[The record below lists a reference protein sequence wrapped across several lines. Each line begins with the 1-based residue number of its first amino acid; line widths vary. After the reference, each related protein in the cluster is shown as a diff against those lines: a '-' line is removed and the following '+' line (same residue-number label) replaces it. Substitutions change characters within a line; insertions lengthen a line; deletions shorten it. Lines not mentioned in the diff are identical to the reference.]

1 MSSLLSDLAYALR
14 ALTRQPGYSVVVA
27 LTLALG
33 LGLNVTVLGM
43 MDALLLRPFQFQ
55 DSQRLVILREIARG
69 AGEGEAVAVANFL
82 DWRDQTRTVERLA
95 AWQGWNATLTGDI
108 EHERVHAYRVSPG
121 FFELLG
127 VTPTLGRSFTLDEE
141 QPGND
146 RRIIIGD
153 GLWKRRFAAD
163 LAVVGRQVLL
173 DNESYTVIGIAPPR
187 FQFPVAA
194 DIWAPLA
201 LTPEQGMN
209 RRDRILTVVG
219 KLAPERSAIDAQAE
233 MELIARRLEQ
243 QHPTTNQ
250 ERGVIVSTLSAAM
263 REGGM
268 GAFVGILQAGA
279 LLVLLVACANLVS
292 LLLSRAIDRQ
302 RELAVRTA
310 LGASRQ
316 RLIRQLVLETILL
329 GLFASVLAL
338 VIAQI
343 GLDGFRSGLPA
354 DMARY
359 VEGWN
364 NLRLDSRLIAAVPA
378 LAMAVGLLV
387 GLFPAMSASRTDV
400 NVALREGGRG
410 AIGGGTRGRGRQTLV
425 VVEVSLAL
433 ALLIAAGLTLAG
445 GVRLVNQPG
454 GFDAANLL
462 TLEVT
467 LPRERVQTTSTR
479 DEIMSAL
486 LSRLES
492 MASVE
497 RAAAANVLP
506 GSGWSP
512 SAPLRIEGAPEP
524 KPGLEPP
531 TGYRAVSPDYFDAMK
546 IPILDGR
553 PFSTF
558 DREGTQQVAIV
569 SETMA
574 SRFWPGDN
582 PLGRRLRLAESRNEW
597 ITVVGIAGDV
607 SMYNWWDGVD
617 YSAVYRPLR
626 QATTGSGA
634 QIVVRTRDDPASAAA
649 AIRAVIRLAEPSM
662 PIHELRT
669 MRQAIEQ
676 SSFGLKYLAL
686 LMAICGAIAVALSVA
701 GIYSVMAYAMSQRT
715 HEIGI
720 RLALGATPRD
730 VLYSMLR
737 QAGTLTAIGLG
748 IGVVLAAVFGR
759 LLASA
764 LYGLVALDPL
774 TFVGGT
780 FILALV
786 SLGAAYVPARR
797 VLRFDPTAILRM

>member
-33 LGLNVTVLGM
+33 LGLNATVLGM
-43 MDALLLRPFQFQ
+43 MDALLLRPVRFQ
-55 DSQRLVILREIARG
+55 DSHRLVILREIVRG
-69 AGEGEAVAVANFL
+69 ASEGEAVAPGNFL
-82 DWRDQTRTVERLA
+82 DWRDQARTVERLA
-95 AWQGWNATLTGDI
+95 AWQGWNATLTGNI
-108 EHERVHAYRVSPG
+108 EPERVQAYRVSPG

-127 VTPTLGRSFTLDEE
+127 VTPAQGRTFTPDEE

-146 RRIIIGD
+146 RRVIIGD

-163 LAVVGRQVLL
+163 PAVVGRQVLL
-173 DNESYTVIGIAPPR
+173 DQESYTVIGIAPPR
-187 FQFPVAA
+187 FEFPVAA
-194 DIWAPLA
+194 DMWAPLA

-209 RRDRILTVVG
+209 RRDRTLTVVG
-219 KLAPERSAIDAQAE
+219 KLAPGRSEIDARAE

-243 QHPTTNQ
+243 QHPATNQ
-250 ERGVIVSTLSAAM
+250 ERGVMVSTLSAAM
-263 REGGM
+263 REGGTVT
-268 GAFVGILQAGA
+268 FVAILQAGA

-310 LGASRQ
+310 LGASRP

-329 GLFASVLAL
+329 GLVASVLAL
-338 VIAQI
+338 VIARI
-343 GLDGFRSGLPA
+343 GLNGLRAGLPA

-364 NLRLDSRLIAAVPA
+364 NLRLDSRLIAAVPV

-400 NVALREGGRG
+400 NAALREGARG
-410 AIGGGTRGRGRQTLV
+410 AIGGGKRQGGRQALV

-433 ALLIAAGLTLAG
+433 ALLIAASLTLAG

-467 LPRERVQTTSTR
+467 LPPEKVQTTSTR
-479 DEIMSAL
+479 DTIISAL
-486 LSRLES
+486 LTRIET

-512 SAPLRIEGAPEP
+512 SAPLHIEGAPEP
-524 KPGLEPP
+524 TPGLEPQ
-531 TGYRAVSPDYFDAMK
+531 TGYRVVSPDYFDAMR

-558 DREGTQQVAIV
+558 DREDTQQVAIV
-569 SETMA
+569 SKTMA
-574 SRFWPGDN
+574 SRFWPGGN
-582 PLGRRLRLAESRNEW
+582 PLGRRLRLAESGKEW

-607 SMYNWWDGVD
+607 SMYNWWDGID

-649 AIRAVIRLAEPSM
+649 AIRAAIRSAEPSM
-662 PIHELRT
+662 PIHQLRT
-669 MRQAIEQ
+669 MRQGIEE
-676 SSFGLKYLAL
+676 SGFVLHYLAL
-686 LMAICGAIAVALSVA
+686 LMVICGAIAVALSVA

-730 VLYSMLR
+730 VLYAMLR
-737 QAGTLTAIGLG
+737 RAGTLTAIGLG

-774 TFVGGT
+774 TFAGGT
-780 FILALV
+780 LILAVV
-786 SLGAAYVPARR
+786 SLAAAYVPARR